1 MAKSGAD
8 TLVCP
13 VFQQSPEIVFRG
25 DSHFCR
31 WRMLAWCERHQV
43 GYIVGLAKNSRVQAE
58 AADLMEEA
66 RAAFMATGEKQR
78 LFADVVYAAL
88 TWDKPRRVIAKA
100 EHGDLGSNPR
110 FVVTNLEGEAQT
122 LYDDVCGGG
131 AQHPAR
137 AIHLLVRVPVAGLV
151 LPDRGTFGVRLIAKL
166 GCCPR
171 HAINN
176 GGKGASAQKR
186 RRRSVRDHQSVEMPK
201 SNQSAPSTMPTDVL
215 MKYPG

>member
-1 MAKSGAD
+1 
-8 TLVCP
+8 
-13 VFQQSPEIVFRG
+13 
-25 DSHFCR
+25 
-31 WRMLAWCERHQV
+31 MLAWCERHQV

-78 LFADVVYAAL
+78 LFADLVYAAL

-151 LPDRGTFGVRLIAKL
+151 LPGRGPSGIWLSAGIW
-166 GCCPR
+166 CCPR

-176 GGKGASAQKR
+176 GGKGAYAQKHHCALHDW
-186 RRRSVRDHQSVEMPK
+186 SQTHLHTKISIHQRG
-201 SNQSAPSTMPTDVL
+201 SAVDGRAHEISGLVL
-215 MKYPG
+215 QA